1 MWEAVAAAIK
11 EFGPRQVCWLC
22 IALTGAGGWFFSTN
36 YASAADVARS
46 EAALAA
52 MRAELAE
59 IKGDAIA
66 KRIYDYRVRHCDT
79 PKELRQE
86 KRWLLDQM
94 RSDSDKYRKVTGDTF
109 ALPRCED
116 L

>member
-1 MWEAVAAAIK
+1 MWEAFATAIK

-22 IALTGAGGWFFSTN
+22 VLLTCGGGWFFTTTF
-36 YASAADVARS
+36 ASAADVNK
-46 EAALAA
+46 

-59 IKGDAIA
+59 LKGDAIA

-79 PKELRQE
+79 PKEMRKE
-86 KRWLLDQM
+86 KQWLIDQM
-94 RSDSDKYRKVTGDTF
+94 RIDMGKYYRATGDQF